1 MRISDWS
8 SDVCSSD
15 LPFDERV
22 CGKAN
27 PLLGASGDRDEMR
40 GYAVEA
46 QNSPAS
52 LGEFLTKRLNVWLN
66 AASVWLSVDQWK
78 KATIEGLDWSDFHG
92 LECTI
97 GADLA
102 DKDDITAVVLVG
114 QHEDE
119 IGRAHV

>member
-15 LPFDERV
+15 L
-22 CGKAN
+22 
-27 PLLGASGDRDEMR
+27 EMR

-46 QNSPAS
+46 KNSPAS

-66 AASVWLSVDQWK
+66 AASAWLSVDQWK

-102 DKDDITAVVLVG
+102 DKADITDVVLVG
-114 QHEDE
+114 QHEDGTNIFTPVFFLQ
-119 IGRAHV
+119 IGSASCRARVCPYV